1 MTSSLFRFALAA
13 LLVSGCS
20 NPQPGPDK
28 TAAGSVLGA
37 AWGAG
42 AGAIVGNQINNTGA
56 GIAVGAGL
64 GLVEGLISGA
74 TSDVHEGAQLKL
86 ERDLQALKSQNN
98 ATAREL
104 NMVQGQLDR
113 ALAGSG
119 AESVHQ
125 VYFDPDS
132 TSLRQGSVDTIH
144 KVADGFRSDPRVR
157 KIRVVGNSD
166 DGGTA
171 DYQQKVA
178 EARAKEVAAA
188 LGARG
193 ISSDQIVIESVGA
206 SKPMTTNS
214 TEAGRQLN
222 RRVDIYAIR

>member
-1 MTSSLFRFALAA
+1 MNRWTILVLVVLA
-13 LLVSGCS
+13 SCS

-28 TAAGSVLGA
+28 TVAGGLLGA
-37 AWGAG
+37 GWGAG
-42 AGAIVGNQINNTGA
+42 AGAIVGNQLNNTGP
-56 GIAVGAGL
+56 GIAVGAGV

-74 TSDVHEGAQLKL
+74 SSDVQEGAQLKIQ
-86 ERDLQALKSQNN
+86 RDLTDIRAQNKATSTELRRVQRQLDQALS
-98 ATAREL
+98 
-104 NMVQGQLDR
+104 
-113 ALAGSG
+113 GSG
-119 AESVHQ
+119 AEAVHQ

-144 KVADGFRSDPRVR
+144 QVADSFRTDPRVR

-188 LGARG
+188 LSARG
-193 ISSDQIVIESVGA
+193 ISSDQIQIEAVGA
-206 SKPMTTNS
+206 TKPMTSNMN
-214 TEAGRQLN
+214 EAGRQLN
-222 RRVDIYAIR
+222 RRVDIFAVR

>member
-1 MTSSLFRFALAA
+1 MKSKALSLLLLAA
-13 LLVSGCS
+13 LAGCS

-28 TAAGSVLGA
+28 TAAGGVLGA

-42 AGAIVGNQINNTGA
+42 AGAIVGNQLNNTGP

-64 GLVEGLISGA
+64 GLVEGVISGA

-86 ERDLQALKSQNN
+86 ERELSDLKTQNN
-98 ATAREL
+98 ATSREL

-144 KVADGFRSDPRVR
+144 QVADGFRSDPRVK

-193 ISSDQIVIESVGA
+193 ISADQIIIESVGA
-206 SKPMTTNS
+206 TKPMTTNT